1 MYAVYCLGMKYNP
14 QLEAWAT
21 ATLPV
26 PVSWRTEPVADSEK
40 DPEAAEAAD
49 TGKRRQNGVSEAGE
63 WSCKGEAEE
72 EAVAD
77 PLARPVLLDD
87 GRMAVAA
94 WWLTL
99 PLRYI
104 TVYTI
109 PDCRTRRH
117 QRYFLLRSEKY
128 FIVYTEKYFML
139 LSGPNFSFEFK
150 NISCCCPVR
159 ILALYFLSF
168 AMSVFWICLYSYLL
182 VWMVTIIGYT
192 LSLPD
197 TVMSLTFVAAA
208 VSVQDALSGMAV
220 VRAGHGDM
228 AVSNAIGSNVFDFL
242 ICLGVPWLLQT
253 LVINPGGD
261 VIIVHKGGCN
271 GLLTFPHPSIT
282 ATHNVM

>member
-26 PVSWRTEPVADSEK
+26 PASWRTEPVADSEK

-128 FIVYTEKYFML
+128 FIVYIM
-139 LSGPNFSFEFK
+139 K
-150 NISCCCPVR
+150 NIS
-159 ILALYFLSF
+159 
-168 AMSVFWICLYSYLL
+168 
-182 VWMVTIIGYT
+182 
-192 LSLPD
+192 
-197 TVMSLTFVAAA
+197 
-208 VSVQDALSGMAV
+208 
-220 VRAGHGDM
+220 
-228 AVSNAIGSNVFDFL
+228 
-242 ICLGVPWLLQT
+242 
-253 LVINPGGD
+253 
-261 VIIVHKGGCN
+261 
-271 GLLTFPHPSIT
+271 
-282 ATHNVM
+282 